1 MFTVQDIDDDTF
13 PELTEAQL
21 EALELIGRGLTT
33 KQIAHELGLT
43 ESGATKRVETLRAK
57 FGGITKNELGVI
69 AREAQDSAVSGQG
82 KKLTGKKTTLASPV
96 FFPPSDSP
104 NDAGSQLLL
113 RDAQTFDA
121 RSPWAADSEPHV
133 VPEELDGKDA
143 TWFRLK
149 MAMKIALG
157 MAVVLLV
164 MLAVANS
171 VETLVM

>member
-57 FGGITKNELGVI
+57 FGGITKNELGAI

-96 FFPPSDSP
+96 FFPSSDAP

-143 TWFRLK
+143 TTFRWL
-149 MAMKIALG
+149 ATVGIAVG
-157 MAVVLLV
+157 MAVVMLV
-164 MLAVANS
+164 MLAVANA
-171 VETLVM
+171 VGDMVW